1 MSVHQVLVVTPDVVT
16 RVFSHPDAT
25 AVRVGPDG
33 VTLVGAAGDTWPQ
46 DGEAR
51 DGQQALV
58 SWRVEDA
65 RGGEPTTAVA
75 VVGRG
80 GRPRC
85 GVLGRFDDD
94 EVAEAAGHGGLR
106 HGRRTEP
113 PRSTDRDAA
122 PDYAWGGPTPYGF
135 PFPVLTTA
143 PPVRGGRVAAAVA
156 LVVVAF
162 AAYPVLALLA
172 GWDFDG
178 LRSGAA
184 AMGTFVV
191 LTVVGLRV
199 LVAAFRSADRA
210 RGRRATITTTR
221 NEES

>member
-1 MSVHQVLVVTPDVVT
+1 MAARDVQQVLVVTPDVVP
-16 RVFSHPDAT
+16 RVFSHRDAT

-46 DGEAR
+46 DGEVR
-51 DGQQALV
+51 DEQRALV
-58 SWRVEDA
+58 LWHVEDA
-65 RGGEPTTAVA
+65 RGGEPTAAVA
-75 VVGRG
+75 VLGRHGRG
-80 GRPRC
+80 LR
-85 GVLGRFDDD
+85 GVLGRFDPD
-94 EVAEAAGHGGLR
+94 EVTEAARHGGLR

-113 PRSTDRDAA
+113 ARSTDREAA

-156 LVVVAF
+156 LVVIAF

-178 LRSGAA
+178 WRSGAA
-184 AMGTFVV
+184 VLGSFVV
-191 LTVVGLRV
+191 LCAVGLRL
-199 LVAAFRSADRA
+199 LVAVFRAADRRA
-210 RGRRATITTTR
+210 APGRPT
-221 NEES
+221 